1 MSINERILEILC
13 NRRSVKNYSNCKECK
28 EDGDYKEVENLINEF
43 EADIIDDFEYRVW
56 EESLG
61 DDI

>member
-1 MSINERILEILC
+1 MNINERILRILC
-13 NRRSVKNYSNCKECK
+13 NRCSVKNYSNCKKCK
-28 EDGDYKEVENLINEF
+28 EDGDYKEVENLINAF
-43 EADIIDDFEYRVW
+43 ESDIIDDFEYRIW

>member
-1 MSINERILEILC
+1 MNINERILRILC
-13 NRRSVKNYSNCKECK
+13 NRCSVKNYRNCKECK

-43 EADIIDDFEYRVW
+43 ESYIIDDFEYRIW